1 MRVFDRGRRGRGVVT
16 ATRGEVAEG
25 HRSRWLP
32 RLCTDRAWTGL
43 NERCSMTKCQI
54 LKGAFCNPTRNRGP
68 AQQPLRGFLLLACRR
83 SVRDLDRQESTIAL
97 KSRLRSAH
105 TYIVQIPSQTRPPQK
120 VSFEKCANIGET

>member
-1 MRVFDRGRRGRGVVT
+1 MRVFDRERRWRGVVT

-54 LKGAFCNPTRNRGP
+54 LKRDFCDPRRHRGLKLGGPQNARFGAVVESAILNSLLVPQELHTLCCGR
-68 AQQPLRGFLLLACRR
+68 PLFGWR
-83 SVRDLDRQESTIAL
+83 
-97 KSRLRSAH
+97 
-105 TYIVQIPSQTRPPQK
+105 
-120 VSFEKCANIGET
+120 